1 MMELILM
8 QRFVPDVSIDV
19 SCLSGKRSIWTTV
32 EDYVKQETLKVLR
45 KITGFAKIYI
55 ADQAIDN
62 STVF

>member
-1 MMELILM
+1 MEIRNVMMELILM

-19 SCLSGKRSIWTTV
+19 SCLSRKRTTV

-55 ADQAIDN
+55 AD
-62 STVF
+62 